1 MWTATVALLFE
12 ELGWYYLV
20 FHQEGETFY
29 AVEFPIRW
37 FEDLRQNGVYLGSG
51 GAGDSTYYQ
60 MTFRGGR
67 FEQAELAHRV
77 EWANGCTCTLA
88 GETVTEADFDAW
100 LAETMVDGVTWYG
113 PDGTALPENQ

>member
-1 MWTATVALLFE
+1 
-12 ELGWYYLV
+12 
-20 FHQEGETFY
+20 
-29 AVEFPIRW
+29 
-37 FEDLRQNGVYLGSG
+37 
-51 GAGDSTYYQ
+51 

-113 PDGTALPENQ
+113 PDGATIPANQ

>member
-1 MWTATVALLFE
+1 
-12 ELGWYYLV
+12 
-20 FHQEGETFY
+20 
-29 AVEFPIRW
+29 
-37 FEDLRQNGVYLGSG
+37 
-51 GAGDSTYYQ
+51 

-100 LAETMVDGVTWYG
+100 LAETFPKVQPGEYTRVCELLEKSVYG
-113 PDGTALPENQ
+113 DIPPEIYEERTIFALLRKLRGLPAGSGFRAQLRSRYGWIPAAVR